1 MDMLIASI
9 AMAND
14 LIVVTNNE
22 KEFGRITGLRIENWK
37 N

>member
-1 MDMLIASI
+1 MDMLIAAV

-14 LIVVTNNE
+14 LIIVTNNE
-22 KEFGRITGLRIENWK
+22 KEFGRISGRKIENWK